1 MSTIQS
7 SYYSNELSDWGHAI
21 GFYEEEND
29 NLGQQLGEVISRNCI
44 IGIAEKVEAE
54 QALLNHAAAKF
65 GIFSLTLRT
74 RRGLLRTDS
83 TFIDDTGVTDEMQ
96 EMQDAIR
103 RKMQEAETAFVDVNS
118 IVTVSCRIP
127 LSTNGSCMP
136 GSAEIVFHF
145 FIADLVETFIKSAYA
160 PNMSGMRRQTNSSHS
175 ALSFSAAL

>member
-21 GFYEEEND
+21 GFYEEEID

-54 QALLNHAAAKF
+54 QTLLNQAAAKF
-65 GIFSLTLRT
+65 RNIQLDIENQE
-74 RRGLLRTDS
+74 GLLRTDS

-103 RKMQEAETAFVDVNS
+103 RKMQEAETAFVDVKFH
-118 IVTVSCRIP
+118 CYRF
-127 LSTNGSCMP
+127 LSDSLK
-136 GSAEIVFHF
+136 H
-145 FIADLVETFIKSAYA
+145 
-160 PNMSGMRRQTNSSHS
+160 
-175 ALSFSAAL
+175 